1 MSSPTNPVEPYTQ
14 TTTQVIT
21 SFTVSCRSLDL
32 FNNATFTVDSFDINN
47 SLISRQVV
55 PITNQQY
62 LEWNNND
69 EYIIDL
75 MATILGYTLVPPP
88 TPPTPPEPTGP

>member
-1 MSSPTNPVEPYTQ
+1 MSSPTQIEPYTQ
-14 TTTQVIT
+14 ITTNVIR
-21 SFTVSCRSLDL
+21 SFTVSCRSLTL
-32 FNNATFTVDSFDINN
+32 FTNATFTVDSFDQSGN
-47 SLISRQVV
+47 LISRQVV

>member
-1 MSSPTNPVEPYTQ
+1 MSNNTTIQPYTQ

-32 FNNATFTVDSFDINN
+32 FNSATFTVDSFDINN
-47 SLISRQVV
+47 NLVSRQVI
-55 PITNQQY
+55 PINNEQY

-69 EYIIDL
+69 SFIIDL
-75 MATILGYTLVPPP
+75 MATILGYTLTSPPVSA
-88 TPPTPPEPTGP
+88 TNEVSEP